1 MDHITPNIK
10 FAICILAEED
20 EDLEVWKIY
29 KVLPDLKAFELGC
42 LRIID
47 DSGEDY
53 LYPQNKFV
61 VLELPTNIQE
71 KLLQL

>member
-1 MDHITPNIK
+1 MNQNRLNIK
-10 FAICILAEED
+10 FAICIQAEED

-29 KVLPDLKAFELGC
+29 KVLSDIKALELGC

-61 VLELPTNIQE
+61 LLELPTNIQE
-71 KLLQL
+71 QLLRL